1 MVMGKNIRRGHK
13 SNVRCASCGQI
24 TRRDRAVYLFKN
36 GIKAYYCPDC
46 AKKIHGSRLFKG
58 MPKLIRHVETLKVK
72 RKFIIYQTTPTAP
85 ETVNE
90 MPVQETKQEA
100 VTPPEPSKERE
111 AKEDPAKKEAEEA
124 KQ

>member
-1 MVMGKNIRRGHK
+1 MIMGKNIRRGHK
-13 SNVRCASCGQI
+13 SNVRCASCSQI

-58 MPKLIRHVETLKVK
+58 MPKQIRHVATLKVK
-72 RKFIIYQTTPTAP
+72 RKFMIYQTAPIAP

-90 MPVQETKQEA
+90 VPVQETKLEA
-100 VTPPEPSKERE
+100 VTPPEPSNEQE
-111 AKEDPAKKEAEEA
+111 VKEDSAKKQVEEA